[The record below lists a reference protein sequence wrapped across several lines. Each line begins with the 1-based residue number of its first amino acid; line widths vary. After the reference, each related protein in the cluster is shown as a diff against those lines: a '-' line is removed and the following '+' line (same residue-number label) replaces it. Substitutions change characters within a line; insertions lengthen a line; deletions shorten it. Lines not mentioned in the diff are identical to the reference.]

1 MGQTALHRI
10 AGESQLKRSWKKI
23 NSKSRGPKRQVSGID
38 GKTVNEFSLHADKYI
53 WKIRR
58 DLLTRR
64 YIFSDLLAFSIPKSS
79 GGHRIIN
86 IPTVDDRIVQTAI
99 LELLS
104 EKYIFKS
111 QSNYGFLRKKTVSMA
126 VKNFV
131 RLRCDFPYV
140 VKVDLQAFFDSIPR
154 IDLRKKVE
162 KQVKY
167 TSIRSLIFSLI
178 DCESNFRSQADLRHA
193 KKQGL
198 KPGVGVRQ
206 GMPLSPFLANLYLD
220 QFDVFIEKKGY
231 KLIRYADDF
240 VILCKTQKEADAA
253 KADAISCL
261 TKIGLT
267 VNFNKTSISGPNETV
282 EFLGIDCVKNK
293 NKDYSLEVSDSK
305 VRRLVA
311 SISAFQD
318 VKYCLKN
325 GVRLIGLERRID
337 LVISGYLQAYQL
349 CANIQSIKDKLYAE
363 KNKAIA
369 QIFVRI
375 FGIKLDSLTV
385 EQRTFLGLDP
395 G

>member
-10 AGESQLKRSWKKI
+10 AGQSQLKKSWNRI
-23 NSKSRGPKRQVSGID
+23 NARSRGPKRQVSGID
-38 GKTVNEFSLHADKYI
+38 GKTVDDFSLGVDKYI
-53 WKIRR
+53 WEIRR
-58 DLLTRR
+58 DLLSSRFV
-64 YIFSDLLAFSIPKSS
+64 FSDLLAFSVPKSS

-86 IPTVDDRIVQTAI
+86 IPTVDDRIVQSAL

-104 EKYIFKS
+104 EKCIFKS

-140 VKVDLQAFFDSIPR
+140 VKVDLQAFFDTIPR
-154 IDLRKKVE
+154 ADLREKVE

-167 TSIRSLIFSLI
+167 TSIRNLIFGVIS
-178 DCESNFRSQADLRHA
+178 CESKFRSQTDLRNA
-193 KKQGL
+193 KQQGL

-220 QFDVFIEKKGY
+220 QFDVYIEKKRY

-240 VILCKTQKEADAA
+240 VILCKTKPEADAA
-253 KADAISCL
+253 KADAVSCL
-261 TKIGLT
+261 TKIGLS
-267 VNFNKTSISGPNETV
+267 VNHKKSSIFGPQETV
-282 EFLGIDCVKNK
+282 EFLGIDCAKAEN
-293 NKDYSLEVSDSK
+293 NDYSLEVSDKK
-305 VRRLVA
+305 VRRLV
-311 SISAFQD
+311 SNISAFHD

-325 GVRLIGLERRID
+325 GVRLVGLERRID

-363 KNKAIA
+363 KNKAIGQLFA
-369 QIFVRI
+369 KI
-375 FGIKLDSLTV
+375 FGIRIDSLTE
-385 EQRTFLGLDP
+385 EQRAFLGLDP
-395 G
+395 S